1 MSGSVASPFRQPKA
15 VFAVAFACVVSFMG
29 IGLVDPILPA
39 ISHELNASP
48 SEVTL
53 LFTSYLVVTAVAM
66 LITNWVS
73 SRLGAKKTLIAG
85 LILIVVFSALAGASP
100 TIGQII
106 GFRAGWGVGNALFI
120 ATSLAVIVA
129 SASGGFAGAIVL
141 YETALGIGI
150 AVGPLLG
157 GTLGE
162 ISWRGPFYGVAC
174 LMAIA
179 LIATVVLV
187 EPTPKPAHKT
197 GLSAP
202 LRALKHR
209 GLLILSLTALCYNWG
224 FFTVLG
230 YAPFPMDL
238 SPIRLGLV
246 FTGWGILVAIFAV
259 FGAPRLQAS
268 LGIARTMYL
277 NLAAFAVV
285 VLVIAIWTTD
295 RAVLIP
301 AVIVSGIFIG
311 VNNTITTQAAMTV
324 SPVEKPVASAA
335 YSFVRFI
342 GGGLAPYAAG
352 RLVLAANIH
361 VPFFIAAGAI
371 VVGIAIL
378 STAHR
383 LLTAAERIQ
392 AEQVPAPTPAALAAP
407 VPVAGNA
414 RSNVLIV
421 NPDAPGMLAAADEP
435 SELASLRL
443 AGLLTAPAADHLA
456 QVLGEVLQRGQRG
469 DQGGRLLGRQA
480 RHSFGQ
486 DRGSLRG
493 DALVGL
499 LSLGGDLDPGGAEIV
514 GVTQPPDQAERIKL
528 ADDPGQHGRVEAL
541 DVGEFGEAER
551 AAVGHDAE
559 HGRLGRGEP
568 LPHRGRVQ
576 LPREPQDDPPQPDD
590 GLVVHARR
598 PPPLPPC
605 WLPVNHRSPRAFATG
620 TRQARRVPRGC
631 GLSVVGVSRDY
642 ASPFRCCPPHG
653 LAGPRPEPAA
663 ARPR

>member
-1 MSGSVASPFRQPKA
+1 MSGTHAGSVASPFRQPKA

-39 ISHELNASP
+39 ISHELHASP

-100 TIGQII
+100 SINGII

-141 YETALGIGI
+141 YETALGVGI
-150 AVGPLLG
+150 AIGPLLG

-162 ISWRGPFYGVAC
+162 ISWRGPFYGVAA

-179 LIATVVLV
+179 LIATIVLV

-209 GLLILSLTALCYNWG
+209 GLLTMSLTALCYNWA

-230 YAPFPMDL
+230 YAPFPMNL
-238 SPIRLGLV
+238 SPIKLGLV
-246 FTGWGILVAIFAV
+246 FTGWGILVALFAV

-268 LGIARTMYL
+268 LGIAKTMYA

-301 AVIVSGIFIG
+301 AVIISGIFIG
-311 VNNTITTQAAMTV
+311 VNNTITTQAVMTV

-335 YSFVRFI
+335 YGFVRFI

-352 RLVLAANIH
+352 RMVLAVNIH
-361 VPFFIAAGAI
+361 FPFYIAVGAI
-371 VVGIAIL
+371 VAGIVIL
-378 STAHR
+378 TTAHG
-383 LLTAAERIQ
+383 LLTQAERVQ
-392 AEQVPAPTPAALAAP
+392 AEQVTGSPGRRPSAAAVGALIPVEGNTRAGGGRREGHPGRGRRLAGRRAGHRGRGRPGGAISGGVVHVVHTQEEATAGDVAIDGESLDAARAMVRNHLDRLAAHHVPAEGQILLHAADHGAAGRMVAEYANTIGASTIVIGAPTHGGLPALMDGSASRELWRH
-407 VPVAGNA
+407 A
-414 RSNVLIV
+414 RSNVLVV
-421 NPDAPGMLAAADEP
+421 NPDAPGILGDRSADA
-435 SELASLRL
+435 EL
-443 AGLLTAPAADHLA
+443 
-456 QVLGEVLQRGQRG
+456 
-469 DQGGRLLGRQA
+469 
-480 RHSFGQ
+480 
-486 DRGSLRG
+486 LRG
-493 DALVGL
+493 
-499 LSLGGDLDPGGAEIV
+499 
-514 GVTQPPDQAERIKL
+514 
-528 ADDPGQHGRVEAL
+528 
-541 DVGEFGEAER
+541 
-551 AAVGHDAE
+551 
-559 HGRLGRGEP
+559 
-568 LPHRGRVQ
+568 
-576 LPREPQDDPPQPDD
+576 
-590 GLVVHARR
+590 
-598 PPPLPPC
+598 
-605 WLPVNHRSPRAFATG
+605 
-620 TRQARRVPRGC
+620 
-631 GLSVVGVSRDY
+631 
-642 ASPFRCCPPHG
+642 
-653 LAGPRPEPAA
+653 
-663 ARPR
+663 

>member
-1 MSGSVASPFRQPKA
+1 MSGTHTGSVASPFRQPKA
-15 VFAVAFACVVSFMG
+15 VFAVALACVVSFMG

-39 ISHELNASP
+39 ISHQLHASP

-100 TIGQII
+100 SISGII

-141 YETALGIGI
+141 YETALGVGI
-150 AVGPLLG
+150 AIGPLLG

-162 ISWRGPFYGVAC
+162 ISWRGPFFGVSV

-187 EPTPKPAHKT
+187 EPTPKPARKT
-197 GLSAP
+197 SLSAP
-202 LRALKHR
+202 LRALRHR
-209 GLLILSLTALCYNWG
+209 GLLTMSLTALCYNWG

-230 YAPFPMDL
+230 YAPFPMNL
-238 SPIRLGLV
+238 SPIKLGLV
-246 FTGWGILVAIFAV
+246 FTGWGIFVALFAV
-259 FGAPRLQAS
+259 FGAPRLQATF
-268 LGIARTMYL
+268 GIAKTMYA

-285 VLVIAIWTTD
+285 VLVIATWTTD

-311 VNNTITTQAAMTV
+311 VNNTITTQAVMTV

-352 RLVLAANIH
+352 RLVLATNIH

-371 VVGIAIL
+371 ALGIVVL
-378 STAHR
+378 STAHG
-383 LLTAAERIQ
+383 LLTEAERVQ
-392 AEQVPAPTPAALAAP
+392 AEQVSTTVPANATVPASGTGPGGPAAAL

-414 RSNVLIV
+414 VTRGAGASVILAAIDNSPVATLVTQAAARLAARGGGVVHIVHTQEDATAGDGGTDGEDLEAARAVVRDHLDQLAARQVPAEGQILLHALDHGAAGRMVAEYANTIGASTVVIGAPTHGGLPALMDGSASRELWHHTRSNVLII
-421 NPDAPGMLAAADEP
+421 NPDAPRTPEP
-435 SELASLRL
+435 D
-443 AGLLTAPAADHLA
+443 T
-456 QVLGEVLQRGQRG
+456 
-469 DQGGRLLGRQA
+469 
-480 RHSFGQ
+480 
-486 DRGSLRG
+486 
-493 DALVGL
+493 
-499 LSLGGDLDPGGAEIV
+499 
-514 GVTQPPDQAERIKL
+514 
-528 ADDPGQHGRVEAL
+528 
-541 DVGEFGEAER
+541 
-551 AAVGHDAE
+551 
-559 HGRLGRGEP
+559 
-568 LPHRGRVQ
+568 
-576 LPREPQDDPPQPDD
+576 
-590 GLVVHARR
+590 
-598 PPPLPPC
+598 
-605 WLPVNHRSPRAFATG
+605 
-620 TRQARRVPRGC
+620 
-631 GLSVVGVSRDY
+631 
-642 ASPFRCCPPHG
+642 
-653 LAGPRPEPAA
+653 EPAA
-663 ARPR
+663 QRA

>member
-39 ISHELNASP
+39 ISHELHASP

-85 LILIVVFSALAGASP
+85 LIVIVVFSALAGASP
-100 TIGQII
+100 SINAII

-141 YETALGIGI
+141 YETALGVGI
-150 AVGPLLG
+150 AIGPLLG

-162 ISWRGPFYGVAC
+162 ISWRGPFYGVAV

-187 EPTPKPAHKT
+187 EPIPKPKHKT

-202 LRALKHR
+202 LRALRHR
-209 GLLILSLTALCYNWG
+209 GLLTLSLTALCYNWG

-230 YAPFPMDL
+230 YAPFPMNL

-246 FTGWGILVAIFAV
+246 FTGWGIFVALFAV

-285 VLVIAIWTTD
+285 ILVIAIWTTD
-295 RAVLIP
+295 NAVLIP

-311 VNNTITTQAAMTV
+311 INNTVTTQAAMTV

-335 YSFVRFI
+335 YGFVRFI
-342 GGGLAPYAAG
+342 GGGLAPFAAG
-352 RLVLAANIH
+352 RLVLAVNIH
-361 VPFFIAAGAI
+361 FPFFIAVGAVVAGI
-371 VVGIAIL
+371 VIL
-378 STAHR
+378 STAHS
-383 LLTAAERIQ
+383 LLTEAERVQ
-392 AEQVPAPTPAALAAP
+392 AEPVAADTGPAAVVLVPVASTAIAPNGAAGVILAAIDNSPMAARVTETAARLAAVNGRAVYVVHAQEDVTATYTAVDGEDLEDARALVRNQLDALAAHR
-407 VPVAGNA
+407 VPAQGQVLRHAPGHGVAGRMIAEYAATIGAGTIVIGAPSHGGLPALMDDSASQELWRHA
-414 RSNVLIV
+414 RSNILIL
-421 NPDAPGMLAAADEP
+421 NPDAPGTPTTLDDAN
-435 SELASLRL
+435 ELAS
-443 AGLLTAPAADHLA
+443 
-456 QVLGEVLQRGQRG
+456 
-469 DQGGRLLGRQA
+469 
-480 RHSFGQ
+480 
-486 DRGSLRG
+486 
-493 DALVGL
+493 
-499 LSLGGDLDPGGAEIV
+499 
-514 GVTQPPDQAERIKL
+514 
-528 ADDPGQHGRVEAL
+528 
-541 DVGEFGEAER
+541 R
-551 AAVGHDAE
+551 A
-559 HGRLGRGEP
+559 
-568 LPHRGRVQ
+568 
-576 LPREPQDDPPQPDD
+576 
-590 GLVVHARR
+590 
-598 PPPLPPC
+598 
-605 WLPVNHRSPRAFATG
+605 S
-620 TRQARRVPRGC
+620 
-631 GLSVVGVSRDY
+631 
-642 ASPFRCCPPHG
+642 
-653 LAGPRPEPAA
+653 
-663 ARPR
+663 